1 MPVVDALPTTSLRP
15 RVRQV
20 VAVRRQTAD
29 VVTLDVAMTGEDAPF
44 APGQFAMLYAPGV
57 GEAAISVSSDPA
69 DQGTWGFSIRA
80 VGWVSN
86 ALTRLEPGQVLG
98 VRGPY
103 GRPWPLDEAAGRDL
117 LVVAGGIGLAPV
129 RPAILAALGDR
140 DRFRRVVVVVGAR
153 RPEEL
158 VFADDLA
165 AWGDDPAIDCTVTVD
180 TADAGWDG
188 HVGVVTK
195 LLPVAD
201 VDPRETVVLTC
212 GPEIMMRF
220 AARAVLERGVPP
232 EQVHVTLERTMRC
245 GVGTCGHCQLG
256 PVLVCRDGAVFPW
269 PAVAGLL
276 DVREL

>member
-195 LLPVAD
+195 LLPGAD